1 MAAKVLSSLSN
12 DLKAFGK
19 KVKKDVTEIKRE
31 TARRVLSGVI
41 MRSPVHSGDYVKSH
55 RVGITTKTSGRGVG
69 LGHHPMT
76 MGKWL
81 MPRHPQPWKLKLDL
95 YGKKKLRIS
104 AAKFED
110 TIVIYNN
117 IPYADTVEF
126 IGWELTPAYHPFGHT
141 INLMNI
147 QFPII
152 VKTGG
157 TIA

>member
-1 MAAKVLSSLSN
+1 LAAKVLSELSN

-31 TARRVLSGVI
+31 TARRALAGVI
-41 MRSPVHSGDYVKSH
+41 MRSPVHSGDYVKSN

-69 LGHHPMT
+69 LGFHLTP
-76 MGKWL
+76 GNKWL
-81 MPRHPQPWKLKLDL
+81 MSRHPSPWKLKLDL
-95 YGKKKLRIS
+95 YGQKKLRIS

-117 IPYADTVEF
+117 IPYADQVEF
-126 IGWELTPAYHPFGHT
+126 IGWELTPPYHPFGHT

-147 QFPII
+147 QFPLI

>member
-1 MAAKVLSSLSN
+1 MAAKVLTELSN
-12 DLKAFGK
+12 DLKAFGQKAK
-19 KVKKDVTEIKRE
+19 KQVTEIKRE
-31 TARRVLSGVI
+31 TARRALAGVI
-41 MRSPVHSGDYVKSH
+41 MRSPVHAGDYVKSN
-55 RVGITTKTSGRGVG
+55 RVGITTKSSGRGVG
-69 LGHHPMT
+69 LGYHPIT
-76 MGKWL
+76 PNKWL
-81 MPRHPQPWKLKLDL
+81 MSKHPQPWKLKMDL
-95 YGKKKLRIS
+95 YKKKKLRIS

-117 IPYADTVEF
+117 IPYADQVEF

-157 TIA
+157 TTA